1 MKRFLIVLV
10 SVIHLVLIDA
20 ITKEI
25 AAARFAE
32 AVSVLPGFFDLALVK
47 NYGCAWG
54 MFQGQVWPLAVFGAL
69 ALAVIIWKRREFF
82 GEGRSAAVAEVLLYA
97 GIVGKSPKE
106 WRIRNMKTRWGTC
119 NTKEGRIWLSLHLA
133 KKHPDCLAY
142 VIAHELT
149 HLHVPNHS
157 KAFWARMN
165 VYYPC
170 WREVRKLLNER

>member
-97 GIVGKSPKE
+97 GIVGNLIDRVFGDMSSTFLIFTGIRTTSPAS
-106 WRIRNMKTRWGTC
+106 
-119 NTKEGRIWLSLHLA
+119 IWPTASSA
-133 KKHPDCLAY
+133 SP
-142 VIAHELT
+142 
-149 HLHVPNHS
+149 PG
-157 KAFWARMN
+157 
-165 VYYPC
+165 
-170 WREVRKLLNER
+170 